1 LWAFAQKVSGGKQKL
16 VEGAVGQVGW
26 YMDAPDLHLRNI
38 VLSNQKTP
46 TNQPSLI
53 GVWCD

>member
-1 LWAFAQKVSGGKQKL
+1 MSGGKQKL